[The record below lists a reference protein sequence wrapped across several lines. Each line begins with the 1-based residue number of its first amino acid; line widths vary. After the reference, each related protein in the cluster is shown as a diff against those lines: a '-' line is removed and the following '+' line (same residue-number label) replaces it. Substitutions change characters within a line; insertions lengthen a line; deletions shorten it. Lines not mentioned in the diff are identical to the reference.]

1 MSMDGGGIVTIFDR
15 AWSVVKAPWFD
26 PEVEGQQP
34 DQIQYPIEGPLYS
47 GGDEM
52 DDPKYWTTDMNEA
65 LAYALF
71 GSAIPRSTINEE
83 KDKKMKELFD
93 RIGMRETIP
102 TIFVADDPGE
112 VPYDEE
118 EYQVDMEHPDIQ
130 SYILDKDPHS
140 DAYMHDDQWGAPNYR
155 AMSRDEMT
163 DMIQEIL
170 DRGPDED
177 FFQWGNTG
185 SYKQPMERRA
195 HMEGALERL
204 KTGKRGNVDI
214 PPEFLDSIDTAATDM
229 HGHEGWDE

>member
-1 MSMDGGGIVTIFDR
+1 MTVFDR
-15 AWSVVKAPWFD
+15 AWNVVKAPWFD
-26 PEVEGQQP
+26 PEVEGQRP
-34 DQIQYPIEGPLYS
+34 DQIEYPIEGPLYS

-118 EYQVDMEHPDIQ
+118 EYQVDIEHPDIQ

-155 AMSRDEMT
+155 AMSRGEMT

-185 SYKQPMERRA
+185 SYKQPM
-195 HMEGALERL
+195 
-204 KTGKRGNVDI
+204 
-214 PPEFLDSIDTAATDM
+214 
-229 HGHEGWDE
+229 